1 MENISLLSQNELAK
15 ITNHRSGEIKFGEK
29 IITIPKDADVLDFIS
44 KSDAKFV
51 LLGIPED
58 IGVRANLG
66 RAGAATA
73 YESALQSLA
82 NIQHNKFCKGSDLII
97 LGHLNV
103 AEEMKKAQNLSLST
117 KENRKELFKLVEK
130 LDIEVSHIIHQICS
144 TGKIPIIVVVRV
156 NMVLF
161 LCLKRFLKAIFKTIL
176 ILL

>member
-1 MENISLLSQNELAK
+1 MENITLLSQNELAK

-29 IITIPKDADVLDFIS
+29 IITIPKDANVIDFITN
-44 KSDAKFV
+44 SDAKFV

-82 NIQHNKFCKGSDLII
+82 NIQHNKFCKGSNLIV
-97 LGHLNV
+97 LGQLNV
-103 AEEMKKAQNLSLST
+103 LEEMEKAQNLDLSS

-130 LDIEVSHIIHQICS
+130 
-144 TGKIPIIVVVRV
+144 
-156 NMVLF
+156 
-161 LCLKRFLKAIFKTIL
+161 
-176 ILL
+176 